1 MKWNKSN
8 RRILYL
14 LALPSL
20 SAAISRYLNKHRS
33 LVYRRDTSQVGH
45 IRWGGKG
52 GQERSGGDG
61 DGDGSRVIKSA
72 GEGSLMM
79 SRSVCEGRL
88 TLMALYGRA
97 SNASD

>member
-14 LALPSL
+14 LALRSL
-20 SAAISRYLNKHRS
+20 SVAISRYLNKHRS
-33 LVYRRDTSQVGH
+33 LVYRCDTSQG
-45 IRWGGKG
+45 WGGG
-52 GQERSGGDG
+52 RGQDRSGGDG
-61 DGDGSRVIKSA
+61 DGSGMIKSG

-88 TLMALYGRA
+88 RVMALYGRA